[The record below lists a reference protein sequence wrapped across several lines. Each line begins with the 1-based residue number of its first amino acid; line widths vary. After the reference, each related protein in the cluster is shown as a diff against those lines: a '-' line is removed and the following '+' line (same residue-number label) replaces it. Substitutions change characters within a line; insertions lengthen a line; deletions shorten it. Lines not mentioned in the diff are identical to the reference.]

1 MKPVFI
7 VVFMF
12 TVLLV
17 HDSQCFKITDVVDK
31 AKDVVDKTK
40 DVGRSIKDT
49 GKGIAK
55 KIPDVIPSAD
65 TLLLLGKNAVA
76 GYPFDLAFKA
86 INTLCK
92 YFRFFKKTSLF
103 FICVLFILFSIIKTG
118 SASLSSGTVQP
129 RFTPDLSSMNFVL
142 KFDHKD
148 YLIPLTQPELL
159 WKHEKFNPT
168 WPTVLLATGWT
179 TNYNES
185 IIKNSALDT
194 LYEAY
199 HCRGNINF
207 VVRLS
212 TVFLTHSTTICR
224 EII

>member
-92 YFRFFKKTSLF
+92 CQCESIFEKTF
-103 FICVLFILFSIIKTG
+103 
-118 SASLSSGTVQP
+118 
-129 RFTPDLSSMNFVL
+129 
-142 KFDHKD
+142 
-148 YLIPLTQPELL
+148 
-159 WKHEKFNPT
+159 
-168 WPTVLLATGWT
+168 TVLYLCVV
-179 TNYNES
+179 
-185 IIKNSALDT
+185 
-194 LYEAY
+194 
-199 HCRGNINF
+199 HF
-207 VVRLS
+207 VFNNNTR
-212 TVFLTHSTTICR
+212 
-224 EII
+224 